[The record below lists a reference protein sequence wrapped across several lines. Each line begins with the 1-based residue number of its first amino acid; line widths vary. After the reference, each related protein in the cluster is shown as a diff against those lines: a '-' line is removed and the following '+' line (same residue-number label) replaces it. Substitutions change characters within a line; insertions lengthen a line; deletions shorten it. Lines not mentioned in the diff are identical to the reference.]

1 MKTKILTSALVL
13 GLSSAAFAAPGD
25 KPLHDHSY
33 QGDDHAEHFRGDRMR
48 RPLPMPVAWTSLSTV
63 KRIQNKQTIAVGGRQ
78 AYSKLK
84 LEAAMGSTFVDKLV
98 IVFGNGTKQVINL
111 DKSLAMRGAPLVI
124 DLDGQNRR
132 ISKVV
137 VYGKSNRRAS
147 INVLAA

>member
-25 KPLHDHSY
+25 KPRHY
-33 QGDDHAEHFRGDRMR
+33 GDAPHAEHFRPGEGMR
-48 RPLPMPVAWTSLSTV
+48 RPQPMSWTSLSTV
-63 KRIQNKQTIAVGGRQ
+63 KRIQHKQTITVGGRQ
-78 AYSKLK
+78 AFSKLK

-98 IVFGNGTKQVINL
+98 IVFANGSRQLVEL

-132 ISKVV
+132 ITKVV
-137 VYGKSNRRAS
+137 VYGKSSRRAS
-147 INVLAA
+147 IHILAA